1 MSKQPDLEL
10 SLHLISKAA
19 LSKGDLTQVKTM
31 SFYSVSTL
39 LFQNGI
45 IVFGQ
50 FSNVNLVFP
59 KTASAVTT
67 TTARIKGGG
76 L

>member
-1 MSKQPDLEL
+1 MAAYVDNSEENANKKPL
-10 SLHLISKAA
+10 SVGFIEKKRK
-19 LSKGDLTQVKTM
+19 KGVILVQ
-31 SFYSVSTL
+31 FL